1 MRIGFRLFTKAIL
14 LDDTQNKARALS
26 RAFFFND

>member
-1 MRIGFRLFTKAIL
+1 MRIGFQLFTKATL
-14 LDDTQNKARALS
+14 LDTQNKARALS